1 MKEQAG
7 LIPTAS
13 GRSKQDALA
22 RQKEEAKSGI
32 VKPEDINKLKT
43 RCRDILK
50 ITKEKSLDQI
60 DSIID
65 MLEKIENS
73 LGHIIL
79 VKNNFE
85 QADPFSPMF
94 KAFTERKKE
103 VEKKRREI
111 NQNATKA
118 REQAKLDIR
127 NKKNQE
133 KLAKA

>member
-7 LIPTAS
+7 LIPAGT
-13 GRSKQDALA
+13 GRSKDDPSA

-32 VKPEDINKLKT
+32 VKPEDINKLKS

-73 LGHIIL
+73 LGQIIL

-85 QADPFSPMF
+85 QADPYSAMH

-103 VEKKRREI
+103 VERKRRDI
-111 NQNATKA
+111 NQKATQA
-118 REQAKLDIR
+118 RE
-127 NKKNQE
+127 
-133 KLAKA
+133 